1 MNTINTTT
9 EERIKEVARRVFFT
23 EGKLNATTQEIA
35 DAAGVNRT
43 LINYYFRSRDALFEI
58 VFNES
63 MSQFGQNI
71 ESIILQEIPIKDRI
85 ESLVEFLLKEMKNNP
100 YREIFFITQIN
111 QKNNQDFKIKDGPE
125 SNNWK
130 IFLDELQAEMDSG
143 QIQSMNPINYIL
155 NIYSMCIFPIL
166 IKPVFTKMFRINPEE
181 YQTLLD
187 NRKTNIMNSISRTIK

>member
-1 MNTINTTT
+1 MNAINTTT

-63 MSQFGQNI
+63 MSQFGQSI
-71 ESIILQEIPIKDRI
+71 ESIISQEIPIKDRI
-85 ESLVEFLLKEMKNNP
+85 EHLVEFLLKEMRNNP

-143 QIQSMNPINYIL
+143 QIQSMNPINYVL
-155 NIYSMCIFPIL
+155 NIYSMCIFPVL
-166 IKPVFTKMFRINPEE
+166 IKPVFTKIFRINPEE